1 MIFAETRG
9 NDGTHDGRVSF
20 SAALL
25 SPIASFGGIY
35 SPESMPPV
43 GADFLQRHLQSSYKE
58 LALAL
63 LQHLNIDVDTKI
75 LSQALELYERFDDV
89 SDPVPVVRL
98 DEKLFVSELYHGPT
112 RAFKDMA
119 LQPFGLILSELAQQ
133 QERQYL
139 ILTATSGDT
148 GPAALETFRDRANIR
163 VV

>member
-35 SPESMPPV
+35 SPESMSPV

-63 LQHLNIDVDTKI
+63 LQHLDISMSIQKFYLRHSIYT
-75 LSQALELYERFDDV
+75 SALMM
-89 SDPVPVVRL
+89 P
-98 DEKLFVSELYHGPT
+98 PT
-112 RAFKDMA
+112 RY
-119 LQPFGLILSELAQQ
+119 
-133 QERQYL
+133 R
-139 ILTATSGDT
+139 
-148 GPAALETFRDRANIR
+148 
-163 VV
+163 